1 MLAELLPLDVFA
13 VFLVF
18 VRIAAALMLLPGI
31 GEAYVSVQIR
41 LAAAAVLTV
50 AISPLVIG
58 TLPIL
63 PATPLELLM
72 LILGELVV
80 GLLIGAAARLM
91 MSALHVAGTVI
102 AFQSSLGF
110 ALFVDPTQ
118 GTQGALIA
126 AFLSV
131 LGLVLIFATGLHM
144 MMIRALAD
152 SYVLFTPGQLPPV
165 GDFAALAVR
174 YVSSSFRIGIQ
185 IAAPFIVFGIIF
197 YIGLGVLAR
206 LLPQIQ
212 VFFIAIPLQIFLS
225 LVIFG
230 LVLAP
235 MMIWFL
241 DHFEVRFVELLAD
254 R

>member
-13 VFLVF
+13 IFLVF
-18 VRIAAALMLLPGI
+18 VRLAAALMLMPGI
-31 GEAYVSVQIR
+31 GEAYVSVQVR

-50 AISPLVIG
+50 AIWPLVIG

-80 GLLIGAAARLM
+80 GILIGAAARLM

-126 AFLSV
+126 TFLTL

-185 IAAPFIVFGIIF
+185 IAAPFIVYGLVF
-197 YIGLGVLAR
+197 YIGLGILAR

-212 VFFIAIPLQIFLS
+212 IFFIAIPLQIFLA
-225 LVIFG
+225 LIIFG

-235 MMIWFL
+235 TMIWFL

>member
-63 PATPLELLM
+63 PGTPLELLM

-110 ALFVDPTQ
+110 ALFIDPTQ

-126 AFLSV
+126 AFLSL

-185 IAAPFIVFGIIF
+185 IAAPFIVFGLIF
-197 YIGLGVLAR
+197 YIGLGILAR

-212 VFFIAIPLQIFLS
+212 IFFIAIPLQIFLA
-225 LVIFG
+225 LTIFG
-230 LVLAP
+230 LILAP

-241 DHFEVRFVELLAD
+241 EHFEVRFVELLAD

>member
-110 ALFVDPTQ
+110 ALFIDPTQ

-126 AFLSV
+126 AFLSL

-185 IAAPFIVFGIIF
+185 IAAPFIVFGLVF
-197 YIGLGVLAR
+197 YIGLGILAR
-206 LLPQIQ
+206 LMPQIQ
-212 VFFIAIPLQIFLS
+212 IFFIAIPLQIFLA
-225 LVIFG
+225 LTIFG
-230 LVLAP
+230 LILAP

-241 DHFEVRFVELLAD
+241 EHFEVRFVELLAD

>member
-110 ALFVDPTQ
+110 ALFIDPTQ

-126 AFLSV
+126 AFLSL

-185 IAAPFIVFGIIF
+185 IAAPFIVFGLIF
-197 YIGLGVLAR
+197 YIGLGILAR

-212 VFFIAIPLQIFLS
+212 IFFIAIPLQIFLA
-225 LVIFG
+225 LTIFG
-230 LVLAP
+230 LILAP

-241 DHFEVRFVELLAD
+241 EHFEVRFVELLAD

>member
-110 ALFVDPTQ
+110 ALFIDPTQ

-126 AFLSV
+126 AFLSL

-152 SYVLFTPGQLPPV
+152 SYVLFSPGQLPPV

-185 IAAPFIVFGIIF
+185 IAAPFIVFGLVF
-197 YIGLGVLAR
+197 YIGLGILAR

-212 VFFIAIPLQIFLS
+212 IFFIAIPLQIFLA
-225 LVIFG
+225 LTIFG
-230 LVLAP
+230 LILAP

>member
-126 AFLSV
+126 AFLSL

-165 GDFAALAVR
+165 GNFAALAVR

>member
-13 VFLVF
+13 IFLVF
-18 VRIAAALMLLPGI
+18 VRLAAALMLMPGI
-31 GEAYVSVQIR
+31 GEAYVSVQVR

-80 GLLIGAAARLM
+80 GILIGAAARLM

-126 AFLSV
+126 TFLTL

-185 IAAPFIVFGIIF
+185 IAAPFIVYGLVF
-197 YIGLGVLAR
+197 YIGLGILAR

-212 VFFIAIPLQIFLS
+212 IFFIAIPLQIFLA
-225 LVIFG
+225 LIIFG

-235 MMIWFL
+235 TMIWFL

>member
-18 VRIAAALMLLPGI
+18 VRIAAALMLLPRI

-58 TLPIL
+58 TLPVL
-63 PATPLELLM
+63 PGTPLELLM

-80 GLLIGAAARLM
+80 GVLIGAAARLM

-110 ALFVDPTQ
+110 ALFIDPTQ

-126 AFLSV
+126 AFLSL

-152 SYVLFTPGQLPPV
+152 SYVLFTPGQMPPV

-185 IAAPFIVFGIIF
+185 IAAPFIVFGLVF
-197 YIGLGVLAR
+197 YIGLGILAR

-212 VFFIAIPLQIFLS
+212 IFFIAIPLQIFLS
-225 LVIFG
+225 LTIFG

>member
-1 MLAELLPLDVFA
+1 
-13 VFLVF
+13 

-110 ALFVDPTQ
+110 ALFIDPTQ

-126 AFLSV
+126 AFLSL

-185 IAAPFIVFGIIF
+185 IAAPFIVFGLIF
-197 YIGLGVLAR
+197 YIGLGILAR

-212 VFFIAIPLQIFLS
+212 IFFIAIPLQIFLS
-225 LVIFG
+225 LTIFG

>member
-13 VFLVF
+13 IFLVF
-18 VRIAAALMLLPGI
+18 VRLAAALMLMPGI
-31 GEAYVSVQIR
+31 GEAYVSVQVR

-80 GLLIGAAARLM
+80 GILIGAAARLM

-126 AFLSV
+126 TFLTL

-185 IAAPFIVFGIIF
+185 IAAPFIVYGLVF
-197 YIGLGVLAR
+197 YIGLGILAR

-212 VFFIAIPLQIFLS
+212 IFFIAIPLQIFLA
-225 LVIFG
+225 LIIFG

-235 MMIWFL
+235 TMILFL

>member
-80 GLLIGAAARLM
+80 GVLIGAAARLM

-110 ALFVDPTQ
+110 ALFIDPTQ

-126 AFLSV
+126 AFLSL

-152 SYVLFTPGQLPPV
+152 SYVLFTPGQMPPV

-185 IAAPFIVFGIIF
+185 IAAPFIVFGLVF
-197 YIGLGVLAR
+197 YIGLGILAR

-212 VFFIAIPLQIFLS
+212 IFFIGIPLQIFLS
-225 LVIFG
+225 LTIFG

>member
-212 VFFIAIPLQIFLS
+212 IFFIAIPLQIFLS

>member
-41 LAAAAVLTV
+41 LAVAAVLTV

-110 ALFVDPTQ
+110 ALFIDPTQ

-126 AFLSV
+126 AFLSL

-152 SYVLFTPGQLPPV
+152 SYVLFTPGQMPPV

-185 IAAPFIVFGIIF
+185 IAAPFIVFGLVF
-197 YIGLGVLAR
+197 YIGLGILAR

-212 VFFIAIPLQIFLS
+212 IFFIAIPLQIFLS
-225 LVIFG
+225 LTIFG

>member
-1 MLAELLPLDVFA
+1 LVFA
-13 VFLVF
+13 RLS
-18 VRIAAALMLLPGI
+18 AALMLMPGI
-31 GEAYVSVQIR
+31 GEAYVSIQIR
-41 LAAAAVLTV
+41 LAVAIVLTIV
-50 AISPLVIG
+50 ISPLVIG

-63 PATPLELLM
+63 PATPLELM
-72 LILGELVV
+72 ILILGEIVV
-80 GLLIGAAARLM
+80 GIMIGMAARLT

-126 AFLSV
+126 TFLTI
-131 LGLVLIFATGLHM
+131 LGLVLVFASGLHM

-152 SYVLFTPGQLPPV
+152 SYVLFTPGQLPPL
-165 GDFAALAVR
+165 GDFAALALR
-174 YVSSSFRIGIQ
+174 YVSSSFRVGIQ
-185 IAAPFIVFGIIF
+185 IAAPFIVFGLVF
-197 YIGLGVLAR
+197 YIGLGILAR

-212 VFFIAIPLQIFLS
+212 IFFIAIPLQIFLA
-225 LVIFG
+225 LIILG

-235 MMIWFL
+235 SMIWFL
-241 DHFEVRFVELLAD
+241 DHFELRFSELLAD

>member
-185 IAAPFIVFGIIF
+185 IAAPFIGFGIIF

-212 VFFIAIPLQIFLS
+212 IFFIAIPLQIFLS

>member
-13 VFLVF
+13 IFLVF
-18 VRIAAALMLLPGI
+18 VRLAAALMLMPGI
-31 GEAYVSVQIR
+31 GEAYVSVQVR
-41 LAAAAVLTV
+41 RAAAAGLTV

-80 GLLIGAAARLM
+80 GILIGAAARLM

-126 AFLSV
+126 TFLTL

-185 IAAPFIVFGIIF
+185 IAAPFIVYGLVF
-197 YIGLGVLAR
+197 YIGLGILAR

-212 VFFIAIPLQIFLS
+212 IFFIAIPLQIFLA
-225 LVIFG
+225 LIIFG

-235 MMIWFL
+235 TMIWFL

>member
-18 VRIAAALMLLPGI
+18 VRIAAALMLMPGF

-50 AISPLVIG
+50 TISPLVIG

-63 PATPLELLM
+63 PSTPLELL
-72 LILGELVV
+72 LLVLGELVV
-80 GLLIGAAARLM
+80 GVLIGAAARLM

-110 ALFVDPTQ
+110 AMFIDPTQ
-118 GTQGALIA
+118 GIQAALIA
-126 AFLSV
+126 TFLTL

-165 GDFAALAVR
+165 ADFAALAVR

-185 IAAPFIVFGIIF
+185 IAAPFIVYGLVF
-197 YIGLGVLAR
+197 YIGLGILAR

-212 VFFIAIPLQIFLS
+212 IFFIAIPLQIFLA
-225 LVIFG
+225 LIIFG

-235 MMIWFL
+235 TMIWFL
-241 DHFEVRFVELLAD
+241 DHFELRFVELLAD

>member
-50 AISPLVIG
+50 AISPSVIG

-63 PATPLELLM
+63 PATPLELLI

-80 GLLIGAAARLM
+80 GILIGAAARLM

-110 ALFVDPTQ
+110 ALFIDPTQ

-126 AFLSV
+126 TFLTL

-185 IAAPFIVFGIIF
+185 IAAPFIVFGLVF
-197 YIGLGVLAR
+197 YIGLGILAR

-212 VFFIAIPLQIFLS
+212 IFFIAIPLQIFLA
-225 LVIFG
+225 LTIFG

-235 MMIWFL
+235 TMIWFL

>member
-18 VRIAAALMLLPGI
+18 ARLSAALMLMPGI
-31 GEAYVSVQIR
+31 GEAYVSIQIR
-41 LAAAAVLTV
+41 LAVAIVLTIV
-50 AISPLVIG
+50 IWPLVIG
-58 TLPIL
+58 TLPVL
-63 PATPLELLM
+63 PATPLELM
-72 LILGELVV
+72 ILILGEIVV
-80 GLLIGAAARLM
+80 GIMIGMAARLT

-126 AFLSV
+126 TFLTI
-131 LGLVLIFATGLHM
+131 LGLVLVFASGLHM

-152 SYVLFTPGQLPPV
+152 SYVLFTPGQLPPL
-165 GDFAALAVR
+165 GDFAALALR
-174 YVSSSFRIGIQ
+174 YVSSSFRVGIQ
-185 IAAPFIVFGIIF
+185 IAAPFIVFGLVF
-197 YIGLGVLAR
+197 YIGLGILAR

-212 VFFIAIPLQIFLS
+212 IFFIAIPLQIFLA
-225 LVIFG
+225 LIILG

-235 MMIWFL
+235 SMIWFL
-241 DHFEVRFVELLAD
+241 DHFELRFSELLAD

>member
-18 VRIAAALMLLPGI
+18 ARLSAALMLMPGI
-31 GEAYVSVQIR
+31 GEAYVSIQIR
-41 LAAAAVLTV
+41 LAVAIVLTIV
-50 AISPLVIG
+50 ISPLVIG

-63 PATPLELLM
+63 PATPLELM
-72 LILGELVV
+72 ILILGEIVV
-80 GLLIGAAARLM
+80 GIMIGMAARLT

-126 AFLSV
+126 TFLTI
-131 LGLVLIFATGLHM
+131 LGLVLVFASGLHM

-152 SYVLFTPGQLPPV
+152 SYVLFTPGQLPPL
-165 GDFAALAVR
+165 GDFAALALR
-174 YVSSSFRIGIQ
+174 YVSSSFRVGIQ
-185 IAAPFIVFGIIF
+185 IAAPFIVFGLVF
-197 YIGLGVLAR
+197 YIGLGILAR

-212 VFFIAIPLQIFLS
+212 IFFIAIPLQIFLA
-225 LVIFG
+225 LIILG

-235 MMIWFL
+235 SMIWFL
-241 DHFEVRFVELLAD
+241 DHFELRFSELLAD

>member
-18 VRIAAALMLLPGI
+18 VRLAAALMLMPGI

-41 LAAAAVLTV
+41 LAAAGVLTI
-50 AISPLVIG
+50 AISPVVMG
-58 TLPIL
+58 TLPVL
-63 PATPLELLM
+63 PATPLEMLM
-72 LILGELVV
+72 LILGELAV
-80 GLLIGAAARLM
+80 GLLIGTAARLM

-126 AFLSV
+126 TFLTL

-152 SYVLFTPGQLPPV
+152 SYILFTPGQLPPV

-185 IAAPFIVFGIIF
+185 IAAPFIVYGLVF
-197 YIGLGVLAR
+197 YIGLGILAR

-212 VFFIAIPLQIFLS
+212 IFFIAIPLQIFLA
-225 LVIFG
+225 LIIFG

-235 MMIWFL
+235 SMIWFL

>member
-63 PATPLELLM
+63 PATPLELLI

-110 ALFVDPTQ
+110 ALFIDPTQ

-126 AFLSV
+126 AFLSL

-185 IAAPFIVFGIIF
+185 IAAPFIVFGLVF
-197 YIGLGVLAR
+197 YIGLGILAR
-206 LLPQIQ
+206 LMPQIQ
-212 VFFIAIPLQIFLS
+212 IFFIAIPLQIFLA
-225 LVIFG
+225 LTIFG
-230 LVLAP
+230 LILAP

-241 DHFEVRFVELLAD
+241 EHFEVRFVELLAD

>member
-18 VRIAAALMLLPGI
+18 VRIAAALMLMPGF
-31 GEAYVSVQIR
+31 GEAYVSVQVR
-41 LAAAAVLTV
+41 LAASAVLTI

-58 TLPIL
+58 TLPVL
-63 PATPLELLM
+63 PATPLELL
-72 LILGELVV
+72 LLVLGELVV
-80 GLLIGAAARLM
+80 GVLIGAVARLM

-110 ALFVDPTQ
+110 AMFIDPTQ
-118 GTQGALIA
+118 GIQAALIA
-126 AFLSV
+126 TFLTL

-144 MMIRALAD
+144 LMIRALAD
-152 SYVLFTPGQLPPV
+152 SYTLFTPGQLPPV

-185 IAAPFIVFGIIF
+185 IAAPFIVYGLVF
-197 YIGLGVLAR
+197 YIGLGILAR

-212 VFFIAIPLQIFLS
+212 IFFIAIPLQIFLA
-225 LVIFG
+225 LLIFG

-235 MMIWFL
+235 TMIWFL

>member
-41 LAAAAVLTV
+41 LAAATVLTV

-126 AFLSV
+126 AFLSL

-212 VFFIAIPLQIFLS
+212 IFFIAIPLQIFLS

>member
-1 MLAELLPLDVFA
+1 
-13 VFLVF
+13 VF
-18 VRIAAALMLLPGI
+18 VRIAAALMLMPGF

-50 AISPLVIG
+50 TISPLVIG
-58 TLPIL
+58 TLPVL
-63 PATPLELLM
+63 PTTPLELLM
-72 LILGELVV
+72 LVLGELVV
-80 GLLIGAAARLM
+80 GVLIGAAARLM

-110 ALFVDPTQ
+110 AMFIDPTQ
-118 GTQGALIA
+118 GIQAALIA
-126 AFLSV
+126 TFLTL

-185 IAAPFIVFGIIF
+185 IAAPFIVYGLVF
-197 YIGLGVLAR
+197 YIGLGILAR

-212 VFFIAIPLQIFLS
+212 IFFIAIPLQIFLA
-225 LVIFG
+225 LLIFG

-235 MMIWFL
+235 TMIWFL

>member
-241 DHFEVRFVELLAD
+241 DHFEVRFVELLVD

>member
-41 LAAAAVLTV
+41 LAVAAVLTV

-80 GLLIGAAARLM
+80 GVLIGAAARLM

-110 ALFVDPTQ
+110 ALFIDPTQ

-126 AFLSV
+126 AFLSL

-152 SYVLFTPGQLPPV
+152 SYVLFTPGQMPPV

-185 IAAPFIVFGIIF
+185 IAAPFIVFGLVF
-197 YIGLGVLAR
+197 YIGLGILAR

-212 VFFIAIPLQIFLS
+212 IFFIAIPLQIFLS
-225 LVIFG
+225 LTIFG

>member
-63 PATPLELLM
+63 PATPLGLLM

-80 GLLIGAAARLM
+80 GVLIGAAARLM

-110 ALFVDPTQ
+110 ALFIDPTQ

-126 AFLSV
+126 AFLSL

-185 IAAPFIVFGIIF
+185 IAAPFIVFGLIF
-197 YIGLGVLAR
+197 YIGLGILAR

-212 VFFIAIPLQIFLS
+212 IFFIAIPLQIFLA
-225 LVIFG
+225 LTIFG
-230 LVLAP
+230 LILAP

-241 DHFEVRFVELLAD
+241 EHFEVRFVELLAD

>member
-41 LAAAAVLTV
+41 LAVAAVLTV

-80 GLLIGAAARLM
+80 GVLIGAAARLM

-110 ALFVDPTQ
+110 ALFIDPTQ

-126 AFLSV
+126 AFLSL

-152 SYVLFTPGQLPPV
+152 SYVLFTPGQMPPV

-185 IAAPFIVFGIIF
+185 IAAPFIVFGLVF
-197 YIGLGVLAR
+197 YIGLGILAR

-212 VFFIAIPLQIFLS
+212 IFFIGIPLQIFLS
-225 LVIFG
+225 LTIFG

>member
-18 VRIAAALMLLPGI
+18 ARLSAALMLMPGI
-31 GEAYVSVQIR
+31 GEAYVSIQIR
-41 LAAAAVLTV
+41 LAVAIVLTIV
-50 AISPLVIG
+50 ISPLVIG
-58 TLPIL
+58 TLPVL
-63 PATPLELLM
+63 PATPLELM
-72 LILGELVV
+72 ILILGEIVV
-80 GLLIGAAARLM
+80 GIMIGMAARLT

-126 AFLSV
+126 TFLTI
-131 LGLVLIFATGLHM
+131 LGLVLVFASGLHM

-152 SYVLFTPGQLPPV
+152 SYVLFTPGQLPPL
-165 GDFAALAVR
+165 GDFAALALR
-174 YVSSSFRIGIQ
+174 YVSSSFRVGIQ
-185 IAAPFIVFGIIF
+185 IAAPFIVFGLVF
-197 YIGLGVLAR
+197 YIGLGILAR

-212 VFFIAIPLQIFLS
+212 IFFIAIPLQIFLA
-225 LVIFG
+225 LIILG

-235 MMIWFL
+235 SMIWFL
-241 DHFEVRFVELLAD
+241 DHFELRFSELLAD

>member
-80 GLLIGAAARLM
+80 GVLIGAAARLM

-110 ALFVDPTQ
+110 ALFIDPTQ

-126 AFLSV
+126 AFLSL

-152 SYVLFTPGQLPPV
+152 SYVLFTPGQMPPV

-185 IAAPFIVFGIIF
+185 IAAPFIVFGLVF
-197 YIGLGVLAR
+197 YIGLGILAR

-212 VFFIAIPLQIFLS
+212 IFFIAIPLQIFLS
-225 LVIFG
+225 LTIFG

>member
-1 MLAELLPLDVFA
+1 MLAEILPLDIFA

-18 VRIAAALMLLPGI
+18 ARLSAALMLMPGI

-41 LAAAAVLTV
+41 LAVAAVLTV
-50 AISPLVIG
+50 VLSPLVIG
-58 TLPIL
+58 TLPVL
-63 PATPLELLM
+63 PSTPLELLL
-72 LILGELVV
+72 LILGEIVV
-80 GLLIGAAARLM
+80 GVMIGVAARM
-91 MSALHVAGTVI
+91 TMSALHVAGTVI

-110 ALFVDPTQ
+110 ALFIDPTQ

-126 AFLSV
+126 TFLTI
-131 LGLVLIFATGLHM
+131 LGLVLIFASGLHM

-174 YVSSSFRIGIQ
+174 FVSSSFRIGIQ
-185 IAAPFIVFGIIF
+185 IAAPFIVYGLVF
-197 YIGLGVLAR
+197 YIGLGILAR

-212 VFFIAIPLQIFLS
+212 IFFIAIPLQIFLA
-225 LVIFG
+225 LIILG
-230 LVLAP
+230 LVVAP
-235 MMIWFL
+235 SMIWFL
-241 DHFEVRFVELLAD
+241 DHFELRFSELLAD

>member
-18 VRIAAALMLLPGI
+18 ARLSAALMLMPGI
-31 GEAYVSVQIR
+31 GEAYVSIQIR
-41 LAAAAVLTV
+41 LAVAIVLTIV
-50 AISPLVIG
+50 ISPLVIG
-58 TLPIL
+58 TLPVL
-63 PATPLELLM
+63 PATPLELM
-72 LILGELVV
+72 ILILGEIVV
-80 GLLIGAAARLM
+80 GIMIGMAARLT

-126 AFLSV
+126 TFLTI
-131 LGLVLIFATGLHM
+131 LGLVLVFASGLHM

-152 SYVLFTPGQLPPV
+152 SYVLFTPGQLPPL
-165 GDFAALAVR
+165 GDFAALALR
-174 YVSSSFRIGIQ
+174 YVSSSFRVGIQ
-185 IAAPFIVFGIIF
+185 IAAPFIVFGLVF
-197 YIGLGVLAR
+197 YIGLGILAR

-212 VFFIAIPLQIFLS
+212 IFFIAIPLQIFLA
-225 LVIFG
+225 LIILG

-235 MMIWFL
+235 SMIWFL
-241 DHFEVRFVELLAD
+241 DHFELRFSELLAN

>member
-18 VRIAAALMLLPGI
+18 ARLSAALMLMPGI
-31 GEAYVSVQIR
+31 GEAYVSIQIR
-41 LAAAAVLTV
+41 LAVAIVLTIV
-50 AISPLVIG
+50 ISPLVIW
-58 TLPIL
+58 TLPVL
-63 PATPLELLM
+63 PATPLELM
-72 LILGELVV
+72 ILILGEIVV
-80 GLLIGAAARLM
+80 GIMIGMAARLT

-102 AFQSSLGF
+102 AFQSSLWF

-126 AFLSV
+126 TFLTI
-131 LGLVLIFATGLHM
+131 LGLVLVFASGLHM

-152 SYVLFTPGQLPPV
+152 SYVLFTPGQLPPL
-165 GDFAALAVR
+165 GDFAALALR
-174 YVSSSFRIGIQ
+174 YVSSSFRVGIQ
-185 IAAPFIVFGIIF
+185 IAAPFIVFGLVF
-197 YIGLGVLAR
+197 YIGLGILAR

-212 VFFIAIPLQIFLS
+212 IFFIAIPLQIFLA
-225 LVIFG
+225 LIILG

-235 MMIWFL
+235 SMIWFL
-241 DHFEVRFVELLAD
+241 DHFELRFSELLAD